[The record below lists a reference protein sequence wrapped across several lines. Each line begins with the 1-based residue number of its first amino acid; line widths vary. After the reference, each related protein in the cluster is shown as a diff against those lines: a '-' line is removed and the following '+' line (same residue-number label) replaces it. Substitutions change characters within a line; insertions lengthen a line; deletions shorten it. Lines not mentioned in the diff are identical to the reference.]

1 MHFMLQVV
9 KQKPK
14 TIESMRVADD
24 TMVAEDDEEVYSYK
38 IFLFDFKIILLL
50 HSALAFTDVP

>member
-1 MHFMLQVV
+1 MLQVV

-24 TMVAEDDEEVYSYK
+24 TMVAEDDEEVCSYK